1 MGTLMA
7 ISVVEK
13 KGRKGV
19 SAYPRLDCHS
29 VETYSFKP
37 DEYGKG

>member
-1 MGTLMA
+1 MA